1 MIFGHKFSEQFGK
14 YQNDARGACPKIV
27 KRPLL
32 KSHFKKSQ
40 LSSFGVQK
48 RCCAKISVRRINLA
62 SAFNCRHCIPCPAL
76 PEK

>member
-1 MIFGHKFSEQFGK
+1 MIFGHKFSEQFEK

-40 LSSFGVQK
+40 LSYLEFRKDVVQ
-48 RCCAKISVRRINLA
+48 RYQ
-62 SAFNCRHCIPCPAL
+62 
-76 PEK
+76 